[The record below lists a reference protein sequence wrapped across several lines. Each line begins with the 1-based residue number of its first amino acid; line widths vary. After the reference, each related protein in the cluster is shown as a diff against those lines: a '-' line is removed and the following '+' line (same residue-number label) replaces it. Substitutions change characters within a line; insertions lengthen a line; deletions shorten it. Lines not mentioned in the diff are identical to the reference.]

1 MRYTAAFTTLKRY
14 TAAFTSV
21 KRYTATFAAADA
33 EGAYNNDYNISYP

>member
-21 KRYTATFAAADA
+21 KRYTAVFAAADA
-33 EGAYNNDYNISYP
+33 EGAYNNDYSTAYP